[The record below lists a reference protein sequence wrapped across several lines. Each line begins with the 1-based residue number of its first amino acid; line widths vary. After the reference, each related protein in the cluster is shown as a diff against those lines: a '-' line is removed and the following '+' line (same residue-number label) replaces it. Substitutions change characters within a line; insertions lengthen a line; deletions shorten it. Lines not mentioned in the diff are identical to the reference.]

1 MCSGHGAKF
10 LRPGRRRSQ
19 VSGARSVIPCPA
31 STSAADSSPDR
42 RTPSTM
48 SGCRISAAPCD
59 LLVASVWNWR
69 FCFLMLFVTVNA
81 FAASLCGAAA
91 ARFDFHQTP
100 LAPVIPGAGRPRRR
114 RKSGSHRTPRWREM
128 DSNHRYRIRN
138 NPFWLPPFGP
148 AIRLLL
154 GNVFDGDASRTGQFA
169 SAVAHAITKQFGK
182 SRIVEDPDLPRR
194 KKPHHPLRI
203 AGPGQRAG
211 EESTPARRSRRYALR
226 MTCCWITSRHFARS
240 GRTSAPISSCWRTR
254 GMLRHDGRRP
264 KGDRRRY

>member
-1 MCSGHGAKF
+1 MPDRGAALNVLAPAEVVVSGDDMCSGHGAKF

-148 AIRLLL
+148 AIRLPQQKPALSCRGPMVRIHL
-154 GNVFDGDASRTGQFA
+154 PPAASLVRT
-169 SAVAHAITKQFGK
+169 
-182 SRIVEDPDLPRR
+182 
-194 KKPHHPLRI
+194 
-203 AGPGQRAG
+203 
-211 EESTPARRSRRYALR
+211 
-226 MTCCWITSRHFARS
+226 
-240 GRTSAPISSCWRTR
+240 
-254 GMLRHDGRRP
+254 
-264 KGDRRRY
+264 